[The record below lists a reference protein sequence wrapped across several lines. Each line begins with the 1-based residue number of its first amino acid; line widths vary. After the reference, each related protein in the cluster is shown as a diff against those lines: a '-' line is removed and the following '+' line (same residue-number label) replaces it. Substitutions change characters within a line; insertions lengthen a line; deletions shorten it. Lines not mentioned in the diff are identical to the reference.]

1 MYDEQA
7 VKSQIEQ
14 VEKSLKQTHYTPGE
28 KLKVGIDLGTAYI
41 GIVVLNEQDAP
52 VASELQE
59 AHVLKD
65 GIIVDYV
72 GALHIVKQLKE
83 KLEKR
88 LGVTLL
94 KASIAMP
101 PGTESSIKTH
111 SHVIEGAEMEVSH
124 ILDEPTAANNVLHI
138 SEGVVVDIGGG
149 TTGLSIFKEGKV
161 VYVADEPTGGTHLT
175 LVLAGSHH
183 LSVEEAESFKKNP
196 IHQSEVLGS
205 VKAVIKKMATIV
217 KNHIKG
223 YTIDTIYLCGGT
235 CCLQGME
242 KVFEKTVG
250 IKTIK
255 PSNPLL
261 ITPTGIAMSCE
272 PFLPSKAHY

>member
-1 MYDEQA
+1 MYNEQA
-7 VKSQIEQ
+7 VKSQIEK
-14 VEKSLKQTHYTPGE
+14 VEKSLKHTYYTKGDA
-28 KLKVGIDLGTAYI
+28 LKVGVDLGTAYI
-41 GIVVLNEQDAP
+41 GIVVLNEKDEP
-52 VASELQE
+52 VAAELQE

-72 GALHIVKQLKE
+72 GALNIVKKLKE

-88 LGVTLL
+88 LGVPIL

-111 SHVIEGAEMEVSH
+111 MHVIEGAEMEVSEV
-124 ILDEPTAANNVLHI
+124 LDEPTAANNVLHI

-183 LSVEEAESFKKNP
+183 LSIEEAEAFKKDST
-196 IHQSEVLGS
+196 HQSEVLGS
-205 VKAVIKKMATIV
+205 VKAVIEKMATIV
-217 KNHIKG
+217 KNHIQG

-235 CCLQGME
+235 CCLHNME
-242 KVFEKTVG
+242 KVFQKTVG
-250 IKTIK
+250 ITTIK

-272 PFLPSKAHY
+272 PFIPTPIYE